1 MADPATAL
9 AEETRDVPL
18 RPPTPAAR
26 LLRRHD
32 FRNLFLAVSAS
43 ELGDSLH
50 YIALMWVAL
59 QTGGPLGVVAVRLAD
74 SVPALLFGLHGGL
87 VADRWDRRSVMVAA
101 DLFRGATLVP
111 IAVAGLSGH
120 LPLWALVAASFLLE
134 AATSYFAPAY
144 GALVP
149 SLVDRGNVQQ
159 ANALVQASA
168 QALSIGGWALAA
180 ALLAVVPV
188 SAFFAINAA
197 SFFVSALLISRVR
210 RRAAARQA
218 KAQAGIREGFAALR
232 PRPTLAIGVL
242 VLGVAV
248 TISSGTWIGGV
259 PTLVR
264 DHLHGGAGAF
274 SVVMV
279 GYAVGSI
286 ASGAVLA
293 RRPARRKAFASL
305 VAWTLYLPAYGLIA
319 LGSALWAAVAGA
331 FVAACGQSSARVLLV
346 SAAQEDVP
354 DGLLGRVLGLISL
367 VHRGAHAMGLL
378 LVAPLFAVLA
388 PQSVFAGAAV
398 ALALVGTAGAAAA
411 LAVSSRRAA

>member
-9 AEETRDVPL
+9 PEETRDVPL
-18 RPPTPAAR
+18 RSPTPALR

-32 FRNLFLAVSAS
+32 FRNLFLAISAS

-101 DLFRGATLVP
+101 DLVRGATLVP
-111 IAVAGLSGH
+111 IALAGLSGH

-149 SLVDRGNVQQ
+149 SLVDRGNAQQ

-210 RRAAARQA
+210 RQTAARQA
-218 KAQAGIREGFAALR
+218 KAEASIREGFAALR

-259 PTLVR
+259 PTFVR

-293 RRPARRKAFASL
+293 RRPVRRKAFASL

-319 LGSALWAAVAGA
+319 LGGALWAAVAGA

-354 DGLLGRVLGLISL
+354 DALLGRVLGLISL
-367 VHRGAHAMGLL
+367 VHRGAHATGLL

-398 ALALVGTAGAAAA
+398 ALALVGMAGAAAA
-411 LAVSSRRAA
+411 LAVSSRRAT